1 MKDGANKRSTY
12 TPQVGDLI
20 ANLDK
25 SNALIDPILNGLET
39 EVIYRYPNGDSGV
52 ILRIT
57 AINP

>member
-1 MKDGANKRSTY
+1 MVPKKIQY

-25 SNALIDPILNGLET
+25 SNTLIDPILDGLET
-39 EVIYRYPNGDSGV
+39 EVIYRYPNGDIGV

-57 AINP
+57 AIKP